1 MADEFF
7 AGEVQAV
14 DAHGHYGNYD
24 QDEISELQREI
35 FFSAN
40 VEEVLRRARHARTQF
55 TIVSPLSG
63 LTPVGRLDVLEANEE
78 AAMVVDENEGLLQYA
93 SINPLQRESY
103 AQAADILQRPKCVGI
118 KIHPESHQYPIA
130 EHGDPVFEFA
140 AKHRTVVLAHSG
152 DVNSAPDDYVPFA
165 DRYPE
170 AKIILA
176 HLGNGGAAAGSPE
189 LQVRALQRAKGDN
202 VYIDTSSARSIL
214 PGLLEWAVKEV
225 GADRI
230 LYGTDTPVYYA
241 PMQWARVV
249 CTDLSAEE
257 KRKILRENAFALFG
271 LQSYL

>member
-14 DAHGHYGNYD
+14 DAHGHYGDYD

-78 AAMVVDENEGLLQYA
+78 AAMVVDENEDLLQYA
-93 SINPLQRESY
+93 IINPRQRESY